1 MQQADLGRTR
11 RQSSKLYRNKVERA
25 WEAMAS
31 SGQLVDPG
39 LRDLVSES
47 WRRCLQ
53 HGIEPGST
61 LPPCAVDDEARL
73 EGLREIN
80 HELLLASQNTW
91 RLLADLL
98 NDTEGMLLVTDPRGV
113 ILDVSGSPSVKDRAA
128 EIFIRAGYEWSEPGA
143 GTNAVGTA
151 IEIGQAAEVESVEH
165 FCAIAKDWACAAVPV
180 RDSVDGSLLG
190 VIDVTTFGITQHGH
204 SLALATAAAHQVEQT
219 LHARELARNVQLMQW
234 YQSNFPRWSHHAL
247 MLLDRKGRIVTSNG
261 HAQSLFR
268 DHALLD
274 RLQRGTPLV
283 ELERGATAGDCL
295 RNLPAQLRA
304 LALEGYGNGNEWQGG
319 LLVLDGIRRATAS
332 KAGAQGGIVGAPGE
346 WAEKFRSI
354 VGDSPAMSDLKRQAL
369 RVARAAAPVLMLG
382 ETGSGKL
389 ALARAIH
396 DASGRARADRSWR
409 SIATCLN
416 RELAA
421 SELLGYEG
429 GAFNGAMPKGQ
440 GGKFEEADGGTLFL
454 DQVGALPPSCRCSC
468 CAWCRSRAYLRLGG
482 SRERPL
488 SVRVIAAADQD
499 LEAAVAE
506 GRFRRDLYYRLRVL
520 LLAIPPLRERAG
532 DIVSLA
538 ETFIH
543 ELNEQYGLG
552 PKRIGDDLRAVLEGH
567 GWPGNVRELRA
578 VVESMYV
585 LSENDLLSSADLPPD
600 LAVTRPAPAAPLQ
613 TIADLERDAIARELV
628 AQAGNRS
635 RVARALGISRSTLYR
650 KLVEYSLE

>member
-180 RDSVDGSLLG
+180 RDSVDGSLIG
-190 VIDVTTFGITQHGH
+190 VVDVTTFGATQHGH

-396 DASGRARADRSWR
+396 DASGRARGPFVAIKCDV
-409 SIATCLN
+409 LN
-416 RELAA
+416 RETAA

-429 GAFNGAMPKGQ
+429 GAFNGALPKGQ

-454 DQVGALPPSCRCSC
+454 DEVGALPAELQVQLLRLVQEQSV
-468 CAWCRSRAYLRLGG
+468 LRLGG

-600 LAVTRPAPAAPLQ
+600 LAVTRPAPAASLQ

>member
-1 MQQADLGRTR
+1 MHQADLGRTR
-11 RQSSKLYRNKVERA
+11 RQSSKLYRSKVERA
-25 WEAMAS
+25 WEEMAS
-31 SGQLVDPG
+31 SGQVVDQG
-39 LRDLVSES
+39 LRDLVVDS

-53 HGIEPGST
+53 HGVAPAST
-61 LPPCAVDDEARL
+61 LPPCAANDEARL
-73 EGLREIN
+73 DGLRELN

-98 NDTEGMLLVTDPRGV
+98 DGTEGMLLVTDPRGV
-113 ILDVSGSPSVKDRAA
+113 ILDVCGSPSVQEKAA
-128 EIFIRAGYEWSEPGA
+128 EIFVRAGYEWSEPGA

-165 FCAIAKDWACAAVPV
+165 FCAIARDWACAAVPV
-180 RDSVDGSLLG
+180 RDSVDGTLIG

-283 ELERGATAGDCL
+283 ELERGATAADCL
-295 RNLPAQLRA
+295 RSLPAQLRA
-304 LALEGYGNGNEWQGG
+304 LTLEGYGNGNEWQGG
-319 LLVLDGIRRATAS
+319 LLVLDGIRRAAH
-332 KAGAQGGIVGAPGE
+332 GAARGGVAATPAE
-346 WAEKFRSI
+346 WADKFRGI
-354 VGDSPAMSDLKRQAL
+354 VGDSTTMTDLKRQAL
-369 RVARAAAPVLMLG
+369 RVARAAAPVLFMG

-389 ALARAIH
+389 TLARAIH
-396 DASGRARADRSWR
+396 EASARARGPFVAVNCDM
-409 SIATCLN
+409 LN

-454 DQVGALPPSCRCSC
+454 DQVGALAPELQVHL
-468 CAWCRSRAYLRLGG
+468 LRLMQDQVVLRMGG
-482 SRERPL
+482 SRERPV
-488 SVRVIAAADQD
+488 SVRVIAACEQD
-499 LEAAVAE
+499 LETAVAE

-532 DIVSLA
+532 DIASLA
-538 ETFIH
+538 ETFIAA
-543 ELNEQYGLG
+543 LNEQYGLG
-552 PKRIGDDLRAVLEGH
+552 PKRLGDDLRTVLENH
-567 GWPGNVRELRA
+567 AWPGNVRELRS
-578 VVESMYV
+578 VIESMYV
-585 LSENDLLSSADLPPD
+585 LSENNLLTSADLPPD
-600 LAVTRPAPAAPLQ
+600 LALTRAAPLAPMK
-613 TIADLERDAIARELV
+613 TIAELERDAIQREL
-628 AQAGNRS
+628 ATQTGNRS

-650 KLVEYSLE
+650 KLVEYGIE